1 LLKVLTGQFFLVES
15 LEGRFEPAPQQCRDF
30 VAGESG
36 VAVRVEPLEESTV
49 FARGLAGAAPLL
61 AAQTLEVLARQLPVS
76 EPLEQRSHPLPRPGG
91 QIVRRDHSVAVA
103 IGDVKQAAEVGAL
116 RPAIAAGPP
125 SAFAGIHT

>member
-1 LLKVLTGQFFLVES
+1 RCQWLAVFSGIHRPARPAFCLRLAALLPQRLLKVLTGQFFLVES

-36 VAVRVEPLEESTV
+36 VAVRVEPLEESAV

-91 QIVRRDHSVAVA
+91 Q
-103 IGDVKQAAEVGAL
+103 
-116 RPAIAAGPP
+116 
-125 SAFAGIHT
+125 